1 MLTAYLRPKE
11 CHSLTFQSKFVRFI
25 SKIECPEFEAKVSG
39 FRISF
44 YQCPG
49 FEAQQVILI
58 LKFWW
63 KNVRKDIY
71 SMNSLKTDCLYYIL
85 MIFLHFQLITWFFA
99 SYNKNNM
106 VLSVRISNHDVSSAE
121 LRWPISTLASRARG
135 TSALSTS
142 PALKN
147 VCTNRIQTLFRT
159 SEPLS
164 NGQGPSAYIVD
175 SNSIPKSSHSSP
187 SRDGLVVSIFAYQS
201 KGRGIEPRLERLW
214 FSFMIRV
221 SKKKYFL

>member
-1 MLTAYLRPKE
+1 MKGGSNYP
-11 CHSLTFQSKFVRFI
+11 QN
-25 SKIECPEFEAKVSG
+25 FENACVCVCVQPTKRDHAV
-39 FRISF
+39 
-44 YQCPG
+44 
-49 FEAQQVILI
+49 
-58 LKFWW
+58 
-63 KNVRKDIY
+63 
-71 SMNSLKTDCLYYIL
+71 
-85 MIFLHFQLITWFFA
+85 A
-99 SYNKNNM
+99 SYKLSCFHVFLDLHSIHANNSHRH
-106 VLSVRISNHDVSSAE
+106 LEGVSSAE

-147 VCTNRIQTLFRT
+147 VCINRIQTLFRT

-175 SNSIPKSSHSSP
+175 SNSIPNSSHSSP

-214 FSFMIRV
+214 FFVHIHHFKFMC
-221 SKKKYFL
+221 S